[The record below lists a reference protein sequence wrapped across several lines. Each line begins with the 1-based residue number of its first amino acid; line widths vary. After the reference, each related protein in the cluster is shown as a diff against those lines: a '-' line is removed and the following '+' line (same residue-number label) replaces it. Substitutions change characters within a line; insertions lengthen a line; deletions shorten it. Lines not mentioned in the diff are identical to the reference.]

1 MQKSQEFLEQEKRYK
16 EIEKIEDEIEIL
28 KESINTIGN
37 GLRYWSVFQLDKD
50 DLQALVKVREE
61 KLSKHITSAHKTPR
75 FSHGDIRAF

>member
-1 MQKSQEFLEQEKRYK
+1 MQKSQEFLEQEKCYK

-61 KLSKHITSAHKTPR
+61 KLSKLIGADNK
-75 FSHGDIRAF
+75 